1 MLFSFLVEFSDNF
14 ACIVSVNCFFFFVK
28 QLISQAIQARL
39 KRNAKVTTIDF
50 FELLSL
56 VRKREKKVASNCNS
70 RPVLFFLV
78 DLVLAQILHVKWT
91 ITVRRKK
98 LFGNASAFFC
108 SVDTITQLSSF
119 FC

>member
-28 QLISQAIQARL
+28 QLISQAIQACL

-70 RPVLFFLV
+70 QPVLFFSRRFGACSNITREV
-78 DLVLAQILHVKWT
+78 DDYGKE
-91 ITVRRKK
+91 KK
-98 LFGNASAFFC
+98 
-108 SVDTITQLSSF
+108 VVW
-119 FC
+119 